1 MAVTTIPTA
10 GIADDAVDNTKLD
23 LTDSYAFTGAVTG
36 ATDLVKITS
45 TTVSSSVATVELTGI
60 SSTYETYLVTMHNVH
75 FSADNA
81 ELRCQVGDAG
91 GYVTDN
97 YSITGTAGRA
107 GSTTVDGIDQ
117 TSQASWDLCGT
128 FDMGA
133 ADHESFNGFVYF
145 YNLRQSSG
153 KKHITGVF
161 SHDQDGGVVVNVC
174 LSGANSTNSILTKMK
189 FGDLAS
195 SKTIDTGIFTLY
207 GVKQ

>member
-1 MAVTTIPTA
+1 MALSKIQSES
-10 GIADDAVDNTKLD
+10 INLADTF
-23 LTDSYAFTGAVTG
+23 AFTGTVTG
-36 ATDLVKITS
+36 TSDLVKITS

-81 ELRCQVGDAG
+81 ELRCQVGDGG

-97 YSITGTAGRA
+97 YAITGTAGRA
-107 GSTTVDGIDQ
+107 GSTSVDGINQ

-161 SHDQDGGVVVNVC
+161 SHDQDGGAVVNVC
-174 LSGANSTNSILTKMK
+174 LSGQNSTNSVLTKMK
-189 FGDLAS
+189 FGDLAA